1 MKKNNSNNENV
12 NVVEN
17 MSQFINDNISLVPN
31 VMMKR
36 FMNLTIEQQ
45 AAKIQH
51 YMYVQEMRAQ
61 RRLVNRVRD
70 LFDRRHA
77 TVEDANEVLAFCNEF
92 ISSAKER
99 EIAAIDEEIAKLMQ
113 KKQSINI

>member
-1 MKKNNSNNENV
+1 MKKNNSNNESVNNV
-12 NVVEN
+12 D
-17 MSQFINDNISLVPN
+17 MSQFINDNIALVPN

-77 TVEDANEVLAFCNEF
+77 TVEDANEVLVFCNEF

>member
-17 MSQFINDNISLVPN
+17 MEQFINDNIALVPS

-36 FMNLTIEQQ
+36 FMKLSIEEQVN
-45 AAKIQH
+45 KIQH

-61 RRLVNRVRD
+61 RRLVNRVREM
-70 LFDRRHA
+70 FDRRKA
-77 TVEDANEVLAFCNEF
+77 TVEDAKEVLDFCNEF
-92 ISSAKER
+92 INTAKER

-113 KKQSINI
+113 KKQSINN